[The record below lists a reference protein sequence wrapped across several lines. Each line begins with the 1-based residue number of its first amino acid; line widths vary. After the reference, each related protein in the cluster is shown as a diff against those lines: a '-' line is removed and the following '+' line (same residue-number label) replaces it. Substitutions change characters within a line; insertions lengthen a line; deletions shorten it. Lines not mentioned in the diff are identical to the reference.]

1 MASEEQLQWVRP
13 DSVPFPT
20 VWRTFEAKES
30 KDSDKV
36 VKYII
41 QDLPEDRFED
51 AIRHMTEYYMVDHPL
66 AQTTSKLTK

>member
-1 MASEEQLQWVRP
+1 MASNAQLQWVRP
-13 DSVPFPT
+13 DSVPFPI

-30 KDSDKV
+30 KDSDQL

-51 AIRHMTEYYMVDHPL
+51 AIPHMTEYYMVDHPL
-66 AQTTSKLTK
+66 AQATSELQ